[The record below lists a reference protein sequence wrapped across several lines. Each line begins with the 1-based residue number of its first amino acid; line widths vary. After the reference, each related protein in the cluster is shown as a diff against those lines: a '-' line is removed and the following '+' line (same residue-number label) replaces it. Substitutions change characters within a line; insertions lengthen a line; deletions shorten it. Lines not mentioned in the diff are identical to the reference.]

1 MSVPLSIIV
10 AVADNGVIGRDNQ
23 LIWRLRSDLQRFKS
37 LTLGRPMVMGR
48 KTYQSIGKPLPGR
61 ETIVVTRDPAFRPEG
76 VLTAA
81 NFDAAIALA
90 QERAQA
96 LGADSVPV
104 VGGGDVYRQAM
115 SATDL
120 IRLTRVHCAPEGDTW
135 FPDPDPVLF
144 AETGR
149 ESHPAG
155 PHDEFSFTFIDYSRR
170 PRDEGPR
177 RS

>member
-1 MSVPLSIIV
+1 MSVPVAIIV

-61 ETIVVTRDPAFRPEG
+61 ETIVVTRDPAFSAEG
-76 VLTAA
+76 VLTAPSLPLA
-81 NFDAAIALA
+81 LALA
-90 QERAQA
+90 QERAKA
-96 LGADSVPV
+96 MCADSVPV
-104 VGGGDVYRQAM
+104 VGGGEIYRQAM
-115 SATDL
+115 PVADL
-120 IRLTRVHCAPEGDTW
+120 IRLTRVHCAPEGDTL
-135 FPDPDPVLF
+135 FPDPDPAHFV
-144 AETGR
+144 ETGR

-170 PRDEGPR
+170 PATKGHV
-177 RS
+177 